1 MLSIRTRQLTSQA
14 LREAIRMS
22 SVPQHGR
29 RRAEPVRKESLARQ
43 LWNAAPK
50 PTATG
55 QRMAAVAVAGAL
67 LVTAGAANTPA
78 QPAIGAAGLDTPLS
92 AETALSEA
100 PVAAASSA
108 AVAFARPAVASSSA
122 NTTNVPNLK
131 STSDTVTPVG
141 ANGGAVNDPKGAQA
155 FAASKL
161 ADFGWGQDQMSCLI
175 PLWNRESDWTT
186 TAENASSL
194 AYGIAQSLP
203 ASKMDSVGTDWRTNY
218 QTQVVWGLG
227 YIKNRYGS
235 PCGAW
240 AHSNAY
246 GWY

>member
-1 MLSIRTRQLTSQA
+1 
-14 LREAIRMS
+14 MS
-22 SVPQHGR
+22 KNPQHGR
-29 RRAEPVRKESLARQ
+29 RRAQPAHKESLALQ

-50 PTATG
+50 PTAAG

-67 LVTAGAANTPA
+67 LVGAGLAEAPGEQAT
-78 QPAIGAAGLDTPLS
+78 AAGLNTPLS
-92 AETALSEA
+92 ADEALVDA
-100 PVAAASSA
+100 PVAADSSV
-108 AVAFARPAVASSSA
+108 AVSFTRPAVASSSA
-122 NTTNVPNLK
+122 NTTNVPDIKGNA
-131 STSDTVTPVG
+131 SSVVPVG
-141 ANGGAVNDPKGAQA
+141 ANGGAVNDPAGAQA

-161 ADFGWGQDQMSCLI
+161 ADFGWGQDQMKCLI

-186 TAENASSL
+186 TAENSSSL

-218 QTQVVWGLG
+218 QTQITWGMG
-227 YIKNRYGS
+227 YIKNRYGN

-240 AHSNAY
+240 GHETSI